1 MGWGE
6 FFDGHVEKRLIL
18 SCLFFADPGTP
29 LVEPL
34 IPFEEEDHLG
44 IIGDFVGK
52 LRMFSEIPIELHP
65 QQAISL
71 FISIHGS
78 SPSKNFALCVSQF
91 KSISSSAKVRLSAY
105 ES

>member
-34 IPFEEEDHLG
+34 IPFEEQNDLG

-52 LRMFSEIPIELHP
+52 LWVFPDVPIELHP
-65 QQAISL
+65 
-71 FISIHGS
+71 
-78 SPSKNFALCVSQF
+78 
-91 KSISSSAKVRLSAY
+91 
-105 ES
+105 